1 MEDQEPTSI
10 PLPEGR
16 SGELVLK
23 AAEHAVKLG
32 VVANAGGA
40 IGTITVIAASAKNG
54 EILNILALPL
64 ALFAA
69 GIVFALLT
77 VAGLMF
83 VFGDLT
89 RGEPIQWQAPW
100 KRLGRFLAK
109 FSAFSG
115 IAMFICFLLG
125 CFAGIWI
132 IAVA

>member
-1 MEDQEPTSI
+1 MEDQEPTHIS
-10 PLPEGR
+10 LPEDR
-16 SGELVLK
+16 AGELVLK
-23 AAEHAVKLG
+23 ATEHAVKLG

-89 RGEPIQWQAPW
+89 TGEPIQWQAPW
-100 KRLGRFLAK
+100 KRLGPFLVK
-109 FSAFSG
+109 LSDLFG
-115 IAMFICFLLG
+115 ICMFICFLLG

>member
-1 MEDQEPTSI
+1 MEDQEPPII

-16 SGELVLK
+16 AGELVLK

-40 IGTITVIAASAKNG
+40 IGTITVIAASAKDG

-69 GIVFALLT
+69 GLVFALLT

-89 RGEPIQWQAPW
+89 RAEPTQWQAPW
-100 KRLGRFLAK
+100 KHLGPFLVTLSDW
-109 FSAFSG
+109 FG
-115 IAMFICFLLG
+115 IGMFICFLLG
-125 CFAGIWI
+125 CSAGIWI